1 MSTYPVLATHRL
13 LPASALTRFV
23 RRLRC
28 FSSPVPWPLA
38 VGLVLCLSPIQSFHS
53 CVWLCLFPPECSLA
67 RAPAPSPL
75 PPRGAARL
83 RAQSCPAHAHCYAA
97 FRSVRC
103 QQLAALRLL
112 SSPRQNA
119 SSPDRHRRS
128 PLSQRAPPPAC
139 QPLAGQPS
147 AEPILFGS
155 GKNGKFLLGGTRLVS
170 FFLPSCQIGG
180 ADCRTNSDTGAANRK
195 RFVPDHTLF

>member
-1 MSTYPVLATHRL
+1 MHAFMSTYPVLATHRL

-75 PPRGAARL
+75 PPRGAARS
-83 RAQSCPAHAHCYAA
+83 RAHSCPAHAHCYAA

-119 SSPDRHRRS
+119 SSPDRLRRS

-139 QPLAGQPS
+139 HPLAGQPS

-155 GKNGKFLLGGTRLVS
+155 GKNVAR
-170 FFLPSCQIGG
+170 
-180 ADCRTNSDTGAANRK
+180 
-195 RFVPDHTLF
+195 